1 MKTDEALALIRLETD
16 LNRKNLRVATLVSEL
31 FRAAGADPV
40 IVGGSA
46 VEVYTEG
53 RYVSGDVDICFT
65 GVRLPSPRSRED
77 VMSAI
82 GKSKGVRQWSVDGVL
97 VDVLGAVETTA
108 RTPFQEIG
116 SLKLIQIEDLIAER
130 ILVAT
135 QPHRSPER
143 LAVAK
148 TLLSAAL
155 SGLIAVDMEE
165 LNRVAA
171 SPDYEVSAD
180 LDRLSAE
187 IKRTNRLLPP

>member
-1 MKTDEALALIRLETD
+1 MKTAETLALIRAETD
-16 LNRKNLRVATLVSEL
+16 SNRKNLLVATLVSDL

-65 GVRLPSPRSRED
+65 GARLPSPRNRED
-77 VMSAI
+77 VMSSI
-82 GKSKGVRQWSVDGVL
+82 GKSLGVRQWSVDGVM

-116 SLKLIQIEDLIAER
+116 GLKLIQIEDLIAER

-135 QPHRSPER
+135 QPHRSAER

-148 TLLSAAL
+148 TLLTAAL
-155 SGLIAVDMEE
+155 AGLISIDMQE

-171 SPDYEVSAD
+171 SPDYEVSAE
-180 LDRLSAE
+180 LNRLSAE
-187 IKRTNRLLPP
+187 IKLTHEPSS